1 MTQPP
6 DNIAAEPPP
15 TQRNPTD
22 DHFPTG
28 PEVGELLP
36 DFTLTDQH
44 GTAVNFHESRGS
56 RRALVLFHRSARW

>member
-1 MTQPP
+1 MTEQHDNAPP
-6 DNIAAEPPP
+6 EPPP

-28 PEVGELLP
+28 PEVGEVLP
-36 DFTLTDQH
+36 DFTLTDQFNR
-44 GTAVNFHESRGS
+44 VINFRESRGG